1 MRRILTIGGLLT
13 LLLLPATAGAD
24 DLDELNLL
32 TQRQFRGLSQ
42 DLAGALAYRSLSPAE
57 PLGPLGFEA
66 GIDIGYTKV
75 EHEEAWEQATGGES
89 VDGLPLARVRLTK
102 GLPLGVDVGLSY
114 MAVPGSNVESWGG
127 EIRYALLEAGV
138 TLPAVGL
145 RGSHVALS
153 GVDQL
158 DLSTTSVDVVVS
170 KGVLFLTPYAGLGR
184 LWVDSDPDVAGLE
197 EESFS
202 DSRVFVG
209 TRIAMP
215 FVSAVLEADRVAE
228 VTTYSVKLAF
238 GL

>member
-1 MRRILTIGGLLT
+1 MRTILRIGGLLM
-13 LLLLPATAGAD
+13 LLWVPATGAAD
-24 DLDELNLL
+24 DIDELDLL
-32 TQRQFRGLSQ
+32 TQGQFRGLSQ

-57 PLGPLGFEA
+57 PLGVLGFEA
-66 GIDIGYTKV
+66 GVDISYTEV

-89 VDGLPLARVRLTK
+89 VDGLPLARVRVTK
-102 GLPLGVDVGLSY
+102 GLPLGVDAGVSY
-114 MAVPGSNVESWGG
+114 MAVPGSNVEAWGG
-127 EIRYALLEAGV
+127 EIRYALLEGGV

-158 DLSTTSVDVVVS
+158 DLSTTSVDVAVS

-215 FVSAVLEADRVAE
+215 FVSAVLEADYVSE
-228 VTTYSVKLAF
+228 VTTYSLKLAF
-238 GL
+238 GI